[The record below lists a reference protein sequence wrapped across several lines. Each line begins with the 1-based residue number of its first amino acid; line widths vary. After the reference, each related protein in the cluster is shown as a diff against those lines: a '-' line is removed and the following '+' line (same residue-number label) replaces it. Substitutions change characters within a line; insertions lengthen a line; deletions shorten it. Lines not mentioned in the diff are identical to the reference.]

1 VIGIILVTHGTLG
14 EALYD
19 TLTHIMGPQPHIAVL
34 SVDSENSMACYPNKI
49 LSLIETVDQGKGVIL
64 LTDMFGG
71 TPSNLAISALSCER
85 PLEVIAGVNL
95 PLFIKLVEIRG
106 NVSLDDAVL
115 VAQEAGRKYIH
126 SASSLL
132 KN

>member
-1 VIGIILVTHGTLG
+1 VLGIILITHGKLG
-14 EALYD
+14 EALYE
-19 TLTHIMGPQPHIAVL
+19 TLTHIMGPQSHISVL
-34 SVDSENSMACYPNKI
+34 SVDSGNSVLGYPGKI
-49 LSLIETVDQGKGVIL
+49 LSLIESVDQGKGVIL

-71 TPSNLAISALSCER
+71 TPSNLAISALSCDK

-106 NVSLDDAVL
+106 NTSLEDAVL
-115 VAQEAGRKYIH
+115 IAQEAGRKYIH

>member
-1 VIGIILVTHGTLG
+1 MIGIILITHGTLG
-14 EALYD
+14 EALYE
-19 TLTHIMGPQPHIAVL
+19 TLTHIMGPQPHILVL
-34 SVDSENSMACYPNKI
+34 SVDSENSVEHYPSKI
-49 LSLIETVDQGKGVIL
+49 LEMIRQVDQGKGVIL

-71 TPSNLAISALSCER
+71 TPSNLAISVLSCST
-85 PLEVIAGVNL
+85 PVEVIAGVNL

-106 NVSLDDAVL
+106 SVSLEDAVL
-115 VAQEAGRKYIH
+115 LAQEAGRKYIH